1 MSVRR
6 FRVLGTVQGV
16 GFRPF
21 VYRTAVNLGLD
32 GWVANVDGHVEGEVA
47 GGLRAI
53 DEFAAHIRTEA
64 PPLAHVRLVGLSTA
78 HAVPRQGFHV
88 RRSAPGHSR
97 AASRDVPP
105 DAAICDACLR
115 ELYDPTDRRHRYP
128 FINCTD
134 CGPRAT
140 IIEGL
145 PYDRVRTTMRR
156 FPLCPACA
164 SEYGD
169 PGSRRFHAEPVA
181 CPVCG
186 PQLAWDDQRGE
197 DALRAA
203 AKTIAG
209 GGIVAVKGLGGY
221 QLVCDADSEDAV
233 SELRLRKRRPA
244 KPFAVMVRDI
254 ETAVHMAR
262 VSDTER
268 AVLTSSARPV
278 TLLAGRRRHSL
289 APQVAPGVPRIGLF
303 LPTTGLHHLLLDEVA
318 RPLVVTSGNVSDEP
332 IAIADDRAH
341 RDLAAVADGFL
352 THDRPIR
359 ARYDDSVVRIADR
372 TRITVRRA
380 RGLAPAP
387 LPLAVTVP
395 LAGVGAQLK
404 HTFTLA
410 GDGRAYL
417 GPHTGDLSDAST
429 YDAFRRSYDDLKR
442 LTGIEPEM
450 LAHDLHPG
458 YLSTQWALDQDLRR
472 IAVQHHHAHVA
483 AVAAEHGVRGPFL
496 GIAYDGLGLGDDG
509 TLWGGEI
516 LVADLSGYRR
526 VGRFATAPLPG
537 GDAAVRHPSRTAL
550 GHLLDAE
557 AVGTPRPPAG
567 LVQRFTDLLDPVE
580 VSAVRTMVTR
590 RVNCPRASSA
600 GRLFD
605 TAAALLGLADAVSYE
620 GEAAVRLEAA
630 AGTAHAVPLAHKIV
644 RVGRLWV
651 YDSTPTVADLLERR
665 ASGEPVQD
673 LAAAFHLT
681 LAHATSDLVARAV
694 EEGSPRTVC
703 MGGGCFVNGRLLVEV
718 RRRLRAQGLRVL
730 VGGEVPVGD
739 GGIRY
744 GQAAVAAAQVAKRR

>member
-156 FPLCPACA
+156 FPACA

-268 AVLTSSARPV
+268 ACSH
-278 TLLAGRRRHSL
+278 RRRVPSRCWRGADGTPSPRRLLPESHGS
-289 APQVAPGVPRIGLF
+289 ASSCPRPGCTISCWTKWPGPWSSPAAMSATNRSPS
-303 LPTTGLHHLLLDEVA
+303 PTTEH
-318 RPLVVTSGNVSDEP
+318 
-332 IAIADDRAH
+332 IAI
-341 RDLAAVADGFL
+341 
-352 THDRPIR
+352 
-359 ARYDDSVVRIADR
+359 S
-372 TRITVRRA
+372 
-380 RGLAPAP
+380 
-387 LPLAVTVP
+387 
-395 LAGVGAQLK
+395 
-404 HTFTLA
+404 
-410 GDGRAYL
+410 
-417 GPHTGDLSDAST
+417 
-429 YDAFRRSYDDLKR
+429 
-442 LTGIEPEM
+442 
-450 LAHDLHPG
+450 
-458 YLSTQWALDQDLRR
+458 
-472 IAVQHHHAHVA
+472 
-483 AVAAEHGVRGPFL
+483 
-496 GIAYDGLGLGDDG
+496 
-509 TLWGGEI
+509 
-516 LVADLSGYRR
+516 
-526 VGRFATAPLPG
+526 
-537 GDAAVRHPSRTAL
+537 
-550 GHLLDAE
+550 
-557 AVGTPRPPAG
+557 PP
-567 LVQRFTDLLDPVE
+567 
-580 VSAVRTMVTR
+580 
-590 RVNCPRASSA
+590 
-600 GRLFD
+600 
-605 TAAALLGLADAVSYE
+605 
-620 GEAAVRLEAA
+620 
-630 AGTAHAVPLAHKIV
+630 
-644 RVGRLWV
+644 
-651 YDSTPTVADLLERR
+651 
-665 ASGEPVQD
+665 
-673 LAAAFHLT
+673 
-681 LAHATSDLVARAV
+681 
-694 EEGSPRTVC
+694 
-703 MGGGCFVNGRLLVEV
+703 
-718 RRRLRAQGLRVL
+718 
-730 VGGEVPVGD
+730 
-739 GGIRY
+739 
-744 GQAAVAAAQVAKRR
+744 